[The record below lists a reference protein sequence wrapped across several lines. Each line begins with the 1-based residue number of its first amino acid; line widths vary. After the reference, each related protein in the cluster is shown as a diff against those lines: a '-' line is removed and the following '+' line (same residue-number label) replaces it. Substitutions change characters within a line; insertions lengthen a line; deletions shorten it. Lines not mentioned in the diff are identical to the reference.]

1 MPDPLSPA
9 AEASAP
15 HITLLLELNHLHIEP
30 DRVPGIRALAADPE
44 LDWGAFL
51 DLAARHR
58 LLPLVGR
65 HVHRHRLDRRVEDG
79 ALAFPYPWLFA
90 SAYLGN
96 RHRNQALCDEFGPL
110 LADLTAAG
118 VPCAVRK
125 GFALVEAVYHDAGVR
140 RISDLDLLVDR
151 GDAPR
156 VHEVLLRYGYE
167 QGQLAVD
174 GDRIE
179 PFDKA
184 TQMAWRMRMNNQ
196 LPYRK
201 AGHRPDVSDYNV
213 DLCHG
218 IFPRGTQTDVTVA
231 DLLARAR
238 PAVLC
243 GAPSMALEP
252 ADFLLDLCAHLYKE
266 ATSAAFVREGLDL
279 QLSKFLD
286 VALFA
291 GSLDEAAWGQF
302 TERALDYGVGASVY
316 YALHFTTA
324 LHPGAIPELALD
336 KLRPENLDYLEGFGA
351 PEGVDGHWSQDF
363 IARLFDPGRRH
374 EAGAAEPGPT
384 QAVLSARYHA

>member
-1 MPDPLSPA
+1 MPDSLPA
-9 AEASAP
+9 AAGDS
-15 HITLLLELNHLHIEP
+15 HVRLLLELDRLHIEP
-30 DRVPGIRALAADPE
+30 DRIPGIRALAGDPE
-44 LDWGAFL
+44 LNWGAFI

-58 LLPLVGR
+58 LLPLAGR

-96 RHRNQALCDEFGPL
+96 RHRNQALYDEFGPL

-118 VPCAVRK
+118 VPYAVRK

-140 RISDLDLLVDR
+140 RINDLDLLVDR

-156 VHEVLLRYGYE
+156 VHEVLQRYGYE

-218 IFPRGTQTDVTVA
+218 IFPRSTQTDATVG

-243 GAPSMALEP
+243 GAPSLVLEP

-286 VALFA
+286 VSLFGA
-291 GSLDEAAWGQF
+291 SLDDAAWDRF
-302 TERALDYGVGASVY
+302 TERALGYGVGASVY

-324 LHPGAIPELALD
+324 LHPGAIPERVLD
-336 KLRPENLDYLEGFGA
+336 GLRPENLDYLDGFGV
-351 PEGVDGHWSQDF
+351 PEGQDGRWSQDF
-363 IARLFDPGRRH
+363 IARLFDPGRSR

>member
-1 MPDPLSPA
+1 MPD
-9 AEASAP
+9 SAP
-15 HITLLLELNHLHIEP
+15 TQAAGVPHVRLLLEL
-30 DRVPGIRALAADPE
+30 DRLRLDAQRVRAVRALAGDPD

-65 HVHRHRLDRRVEDG
+65 HVHRHRLDRRVHDG

-118 VPCAVRK
+118 VPYAVRK
-125 GFALVEAVYHDAGVR
+125 GFALVESVYHDAGVR
-140 RISDLDLLVDR
+140 RINDLDLLVER
-151 GDAPR
+151 ADAPL
-156 VHEVLLRYGYE
+156 VDEVLRRYGYT

-179 PFDKA
+179 AFDDA
-184 TQMAWRMRMNNQ
+184 TRMAWRMRMNNQ

-201 AGHRPDVSDYNV
+201 PGYRPDVSDFNV

-218 IFPRGTQTDVTVA
+218 IFPRGGRVDAPVSE
-231 DLLARAR
+231 LLARAR

-243 GAPSMALEP
+243 GAPSLVLEP

-286 VALFA
+286 VSLFA
-291 GSLDEAAWGQF
+291 GSLEEAAWDRF
-302 TERALDYGVGASVY
+302 TERALGYAVGAGVY
-316 YALHFTTA
+316 YALHFTTV
-324 LHPGAIPELALD
+324 LHPGTIPERVLAA
-336 KLRPENLDYLEGFGA
+336 LRPEDLGYLDGFGA
-351 PEGVDGHWSQDF
+351 PEGLDGRFSQDF
-363 IARLFDPGRRH
+363 IARLFDPGRRR